1 MTEEE
6 SNAFKTFK
14 RFKSFKS
21 FKSSGRQDKEEIHS

>member
-14 RFKSFKS
+14 RFES

>member
-6 SNAFKTFK
+6 SNAFETFK